1 MTVSLIPIGYLMYQF
16 TGPGNYEH
24 KYFTRVINSYDHYR
38 KDAAHINAL
47 HTDALEQ
54 AAADRNLF
62 ANTQRTQNVQ
72 LKFPEYVRSSK
83 NTPTARH
90 GESGTS
96 QKEKKAK
103 RERTARKTRLKRI
116 ERLTKFCQQDPQHWS
131 PSQCACRPLCRHVAG
146 HCKVREG
153 VLRGQRKEAAADQGQ
168 RRSQRA
174 PFQGQPSHWRP
185 DCVDVEIY
193 QANREFTFLLLY
205 LFHSWLVCEQKCCC
219 HSRQASHNS
228 IAPGPCRIECTCSD
242 TDVR

>member
-1 MTVSLIPIGYLMYQF
+1 MRQKGFFMTISLIPIGYLMYQF

-72 LKFPEYVRSSK
+72 LKFPEYVRPSLY
-83 NTPTARH
+83 TPPVWH
-90 GESGTS
+90 GELRAPK
-96 QKEKKAK
+96 KEKVAMQ
-103 RERTARKTRLKRI
+103 EWMILRTHHESI

-131 PSQCACRPLCRHVAG
+131 PSQRARRPLRRHVAG

-174 PFQGQPSHWRP
+174 SFQGQPSHWRP
-185 DCVDVEIY
+185 DCVDVDIPS
-193 QANREFTFLLLY
+193 Q
-205 LFHSWLVCEQKCCC
+205 Q
-219 HSRQASHNS
+219 
-228 IAPGPCRIECTCSD
+228 RIHLSSF
-242 TDVR
+242 VYFSFVARM

>member
-1 MTVSLIPIGYLMYQF
+1 MTISLIPIGYLMYQF

-72 LKFPEYVRSSK
+72 LKFPEYVRPSLY
-83 NTPTARH
+83 TPPVWH
-90 GESGTS
+90 GELRAPK
-96 QKEKKAK
+96 KEKVAMQ
-103 RERTARKTRLKRI
+103 EWMILRTHHESI

-131 PSQCACRPLCRHVAG
+131 PSQRARRPLRRHVTG
-146 HCKVREG
+146 HRKVRKG

-174 PFQGQPSHWRP
+174 SF
-185 DCVDVEIY
+185 
-193 QANREFTFLLLY
+193 
-205 LFHSWLVCEQKCCC
+205 
-219 HSRQASHNS
+219 
-228 IAPGPCRIECTCSD
+228 
-242 TDVR
+242 